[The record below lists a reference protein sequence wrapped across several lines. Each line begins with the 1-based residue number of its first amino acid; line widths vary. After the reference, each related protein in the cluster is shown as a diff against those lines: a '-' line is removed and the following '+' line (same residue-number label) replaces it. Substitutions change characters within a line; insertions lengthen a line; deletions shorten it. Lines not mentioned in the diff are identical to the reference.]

1 MSLPEIIT
9 DLGAITI
16 GAGLVG
22 WLVRAL
28 IKHFLSQDLVAYKAD
43 LKHAHESEIVRLK
56 SDLRVAAFQR
66 ETTFARLHEI
76 RLTAIADLYKHLVR
90 AQLAMAN
97 ALKPLTLGGE
107 PSLDERGD
115 EAVKSFN
122 SLNKYFAE
130 NRLYFPESAC
140 ESIKTFLTGLRDAW
154 FDFSF
159 DPTRKV
165 GDRNLPDIGKWH
177 SAWTKVKDETPP
189 LLKEIEKVFREV
201 MRTGRTDQEV
211 SG

>member
-1 MSLPEIIT
+1 MGFPQIIT
-9 DLGAITI
+9 DLGVITI

-28 IKHFLSQDLVAYKAD
+28 IRHFLSQDLVGYKAD

-66 ETTFARLHEI
+66 ETTFASLHQMRLG
-76 RLTAIADLYKHLVR
+76 AIADLYKHLVR
-90 AQLAMAN
+90 AQLAMGN
-97 ALKPLTLGGE
+97 AVKPLTFGGE
-107 PSLDERGD
+107 PSLDERKD
-115 EAVKSFN
+115 EALKSFN
-122 SLNKYFAE
+122 SLNKYFTE

-140 ESIKTFLTGLRDAW
+140 ENIKTFLTGLRDAW
-154 FDFSF
+154 FDFTY
-159 DPTRKV
+159 DPTRQV
-165 GDRNLPDIGKWH
+165 DDRNLPDIDKWH

-189 LLKEIEKVFREV
+189 LLKEVENVFREV

-211 SG
+211 SP